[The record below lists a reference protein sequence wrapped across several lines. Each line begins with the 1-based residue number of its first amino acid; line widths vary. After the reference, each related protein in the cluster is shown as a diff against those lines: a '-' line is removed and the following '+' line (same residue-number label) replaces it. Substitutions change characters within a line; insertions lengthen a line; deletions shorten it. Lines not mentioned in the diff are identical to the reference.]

1 MKSST
6 SLPYHEPSID
16 VILVQSSLLI
26 LLNVV
31 NKIVD
36 SVLYCGLLGQ
46 IFLGIAWG
54 TPGGKF
60 LTEEAEHTIVQLGY
74 LGLLLLV
81 FDGGLSTDFHSLKAN
96 IFLSMCVALTGIC
109 APIGLSYILL
119 PLVDATPLEA
129 FAAGAALCATSLGTT
144 FTVLGTTGLATTRMG
159 VVLSSAAM
167 MDDVVG
173 LVMVDVIS
181 SLGSNSS
188 SFSAT
193 VVIRPVFVAIA
204 FAVVVPVAGRWF
216 IQPLTIKLNAYR
228 VKHPKGRVNMVL
240 SSQFSGLVIH
250 TLLLIGLVAG
260 SSYAGTSNLFAAYI
274 AGALINWWDNVVPHP
289 KFEGNQCPS
298 GENIYNTYFAPVV
311 KQILVPFFFASIGF
325 SIPISEM
332 FKGEI
337 IWRGIVYAV
346 LMTIGKLLCGLWLV
360 RIQKASDSSI
370 VKQSKK
376 QKFKKSKKPTTKAV
390 NNTSSGISKPEDPS
404 EKYPNISPETL
415 YAKPAKKPTSL
426 YPALILGHAMV
437 ARGEIG
443 FLISS
448 ISQSTGIFNP
458 DLFLITTWAILLCTI
473 IGPLIVGTLVRRVK
487 NLEAKKPQTGTNDHV
502 LGVWGVQ

>member
-1 MKSST
+1 MKSDT
-6 SLPYHEPSID
+6 SLPYHEPSIE

-60 LTEEAEHTIVQLGY
+60 LTEGAEQTIVQLGY

-81 FDGGLSTDFHSLKAN
+81 FHGGLSTDFHSLKAN
-96 IFLSMCVALTGIC
+96 VFLSMGVALTGIC

-119 PLVDATPLEA
+119 PLVGATPLQA

-144 FTVLGTTGLATTRMG
+144 FTVLSTTGLATTRMG
-159 VVLSSAAM
+159 VVLSAAAM

-173 LVMVDVIS
+173 LVMVQVIS
-181 SLGSNSS
+181 SLGTNSS

-204 FAVVVPVAGRWF
+204 FSIVVPVVGRW
-216 IQPLTIKLNAYR
+216 IVQPLTIKLNAHR
-228 VKHPKGRVNMVL
+228 VKHPKGTVNRAL
-240 SSQFSGLVIH
+240 TSKFSGLTIH

-274 AGALINWWDNVVPHP
+274 AGAVISWWDHIVPHP

-298 GENIYNTYFAPVV
+298 GESVYDTYFAPAV
-311 KQILVPFFFASIGF
+311 KRILTPFFFASIGF

-332 FKGEI
+332 FTGAI
-337 IWRGIVYAV
+337 VWRGIAYAV
-346 LMTIGKLLCGLWLV
+346 LMMVGKWFCGLWLV
-360 RIQKASDSSI
+360 RFQKSSESSTD
-370 VKQSKK
+370 KQTKK
-376 QKFKKSKKPTTKAV
+376 KKSEKSKKSTTKTA
-390 NNTSSGISKPEDPS
+390 NSTSPGTSKPEEEPPEKQPNPS
-404 EKYPNISPETL
+404 HT
-415 YAKPAKKPTSL
+415 KPARRPTSL
-426 YPALILGHAMV
+426 YPALILGNAMV

-448 ISQSTGIFNP
+448 LAQSTGVFNP
-458 DLFLITTWAILLCTI
+458 DLFLITTWAILVCTV

-487 NLEAKKPQTGTNDHV
+487 KLEAKKPQTGTNHHV